1 MVNIVSS
8 ENSSSEVIKV
18 DLSSPEG
25 LQKTTT
31 NIDSL
36 NNKQRIE
43 VHKPGRSEDC
53 LCLSR
58 VSLGGESDQIFG

>member
-1 MVNIVSS
+1 MVKISPN
-8 ENSSSEVIKV
+8 NQKPEVIEV
-18 DLSSPEG
+18 DLSFSEG